1 MKHAFTLLMVTVAAS
16 PALAHS
22 GAHLHPHAEGSSAV
36 PLVAGVVLISTAAVL
51 TLRHIAGK
59 ARK

>member
-1 MKHAFTLLMVTVAAS
+1 MTRLLAPALTLAAS

-22 GAHLHPHAEGSSAV
+22 GAHLHPHGAGNWLTVALALG
-36 PLVAGVVLISTAAVL
+36 LVAVTAVL
-51 TLRHIAGK
+51 M

>member
-1 MKHAFTLLMVTVAAS
+1 MTRMLVPAFALTAS

-22 GAHLHPHAEGSSAV
+22 GAHLHPHGAGNW
-36 PLVAGVVLISTAAVL
+36 LTVALGLGLIGLAAVL
-51 TLRHIAGK
+51 M

>member
-1 MKHAFTLLMVTVAAS
+1 MTRMLVPAFALTAS

-22 GAHLHPHAEGSSAV
+22 GAHLHPHG
-36 PLVAGVVLISTAAVL
+36 AGNWLTVVLALGVIGLAAL
-51 TLRHIAGK
+51 LM

>member
-1 MKHAFTLLMVTVAAS
+1 MKPVFVALVPGLAAS

-22 GAHLHPHAEGSSAV
+22 GAHLHPHSVEGWIVGLAV
-36 PLVAGVVLISTAAVL
+36 LVIATAA
-51 TLRHIAGK
+51 TLAVK

>member
-1 MKHAFTLLMVTVAAS
+1 MTRILALAFALAAS

-22 GAHLHPHAEGSSAV
+22 GAHLHPHG
-36 PLVAGVVLISTAAVL
+36 AGNWLTVMLALGVIGLAAVL
-51 TLRHIAGK
+51 M